1 MKERESNKKHMF
13 RRIACLFVALMVMGI
28 LGNGYVAPAEAKQ
41 KKQKAEETE
50 YKVMEEEDLL
60 YLVDEEGEYQSGWFF
75 KLGGRYIPF
84 KKVKNLGLYKP
95 NKIRILYAD
104 SEGMLAQDE
113 EKGDFS
119 FDEKGFLSDATGLCQ
134 IKEKY
139 YLFKN
144 GKICPSDCTCKKARY
159 YMHLDGSVYAYREKN
174 KTYTPSGKK
183 MNSMQA
189 RDVECRTYAN
199 MILRKIIKKSMTQ
212 PEALQKC
219 FQYIVHHY
227 NYKDLVC
234 DGKKGWTSKLG
245 IDILRWQNGDCRG
258 ISLGFV
264 YLATELGYKKSY
276 LCQDSVNR
284 YMNSHCWAMIN
295 GKCYDPLFFN
305 SKRPSRYMAVFNGS
319 TPAQYRKK
327 VHCYAKQKFKAG
339 D

>member
-134 IKEKY
+134 IKKKY

-144 GKICPSDCTCKKARY
+144 GKICPSHLQKGQILYAFRWFCVCVQRKEQNLYSVWEEDEFPAGERCGVQDICQYDSAKNYQKKYDTAGGTAK
-159 YMHLDGSVYAYREKN
+159 MFSVYC
-174 KTYTPSGKK
+174 PS
-183 MNSMQA
+183 
-189 RDVECRTYAN
+189 
-199 MILRKIIKKSMTQ
+199 L
-212 PEALQKC
+212 
-219 FQYIVHHY
+219 
-227 NYKDLVC
+227 
-234 DGKKGWTSKLG
+234 
-245 IDILRWQNGDCRG
+245 
-258 ISLGFV
+258 
-264 YLATELGYKKSY
+264 
-276 LCQDSVNR
+276 
-284 YMNSHCWAMIN
+284 
-295 GKCYDPLFFN
+295 
-305 SKRPSRYMAVFNGS
+305 
-319 TPAQYRKK
+319 
-327 VHCYAKQKFKAG
+327 
-339 D
+339 